1 MARQKSGKSK
11 SSQSSTGDAA
21 KQQTPDLSEWT
32 DEAAKARTID
42 DPRRMPPR
50 DSTGLPSSGDRYTED
65 PRDR

>member
-1 MARQKSGKSK
+1 MGRQKSGKSK
-11 SSQSSTGDAA
+11 SSQTSATEVGER
-21 KQQTPDLSEWT
+21 TPDLSEWT